1 MIKAFLDRRLLKK
14 RTKYFFNKFTFVKQF
29 NKNKLKLKDHNLIIN
44 NVNEYGIF
52 KKENFLDQ
60 NLINDL
66 SNEFNRIVSAKLP
79 NERNQVQL
87 TPEEG
92 YQNEIFKKFFHE
104 TEIFDLLGQNY
115 LMTDK
120 LDKSAGG
127 KRIFPMEPREF
138 ANYQWHHD
146 ADYKCFKIFILLSDL
161 DEKGQK
167 MEYLIGT
174 HKLLNSHYNKVLRS
188 DNPIIQKYKKISLI
202 GKKGTCYFFDGNGL
216 HRGNRNKSYPRD
228 ILAITY
234 RTLD

>member
-52 KKENFLDQ
+52 KKENFLDK

-92 YQNEIFKKFFHE
+92 YQNEIF
-104 TEIFDLLGQNY
+104 
-115 LMTDK
+115 
-120 LDKSAGG
+120 
-127 KRIFPMEPREF
+127 
-138 ANYQWHHD
+138 
-146 ADYKCFKIFILLSDL
+146 
-161 DEKGQK
+161 
-167 MEYLIGT
+167 
-174 HKLLNSHYNKVLRS
+174 
-188 DNPIIQKYKKISLI
+188 
-202 GKKGTCYFFDGNGL
+202 
-216 HRGNRNKSYPRD
+216 NRHS
-228 ILAITY
+228 
-234 RTLD
+234 